1 VSESNS
7 DRITAKLITP
17 NLPGFIHHIT
27 LLWRLRMV
35 MAKNAGNQWGQYG
48 RIFSIVLVSI
58 PSLLLGGFTFWFM
71 SHPSISAELVVS
83 QFYLNILCF
92 VTAMIW
98 MLWPVLSAG
107 VEDGSERDRYL
118 QFPISEIRLLS
129 ASIISG
135 VFKPVGFFMF
145 TPLIGASIGYLKGQN
160 ATDYG
165 SALLLLLAFIAMCAT
180 WSQAGVYLLRDI
192 LRAKSNGRAL
202 ALTLLVFIA
211 IGMLLPQ
218 VDISW
223 LYKQSGGVG
232 GGSGI
237 KLEEFANIANAFAK
251 IPPGYL
257 GEGLLALVEHR
268 TNGVVLECVAM
279 FSLALLGLLNA
290 KYRLQRSNY
299 KSASYQSLQQHS
311 WLMFNGRG
319 GVNRALA
326 QRELFELW
334 RNPRFRLL
342 AIVPFFLIVA
352 LRLVSAG
359 ELMTHFLD
367 NISQLWLMAGVGIYA
382 AALILLTFTHNTF
395 AYDGRGLLNLMGAP
409 ITPKQI
415 LLAKAKV
422 HSMMSLCLG
431 FAACLFYWWY
441 VMVDVSVDWLFVAL
455 LGVFVLVP
463 VVASFGLWVSVH
475 YPIKFDASLNRRERQ
490 PLLVSLAGFS
500 GVVLGALP
508 IVVAARM
515 LQYGIDINLVVSVLV
530 GCAMV
535 AWLAHWRAIHYVSQ
549 AFSRREDQVLSAITR
564 V

>member
-1 VSESNS
+1 MSRDSRRHN
-7 DRITAKLITP
+7 RLHPK
-17 NLPGFIHHIT
+17 LPGFIHHIA

-35 MAKNAGNQWGQYG
+35 MTRNGVNQWGQYG
-48 RIFSIVLVSI
+48 RAFSIVLVSI

-71 SHPSISAELVVS
+71 SHPSISSELVVS
-83 QFYLNILCF
+83 QFYLNVLCF
-92 VTAMIW
+92 VTAMLWI
-98 MLWPVLSAG
+98 LWPVLSAG

-118 QFPISEIRLLS
+118 QFPISETRLLS

-135 VFKPVGFFMF
+135 VLKPVGFLMF
-145 TPLIGASIGYLKGQN
+145 APLIGASIGYLQGQG
-160 ATDYG
+160 ATAYG
-165 SALLLLLAFIAMCAT
+165 AAFLLLLAFITMCAT

-202 ALTLLVFIA
+202 TLTLLVFIA

-232 GGSGI
+232 VNVDI
-237 KLEEFANIANAFAK
+237 ELEEFANIANAFSK

-257 GEGLLALVEHR
+257 GEGLYALVEDR
-268 TNGVVLECVAM
+268 TNGFILECVAM
-279 FSLALLGLLNA
+279 FSLALLGILNA

-299 KSASYQSLQQHS
+299 KSASYQSLQQHQ
-311 WLMFNGRG
+311 WLIFSGRG
-319 GVNRALA
+319 GVNKVLA

-342 AIVPFFLIVA
+342 AIVPFFLIIV
-352 LRLVSAG
+352 LRLVSAD
-359 ELMTHFLD
+359 ELMFHFFD

-382 AALILLTFTHNTF
+382 AALILLTFTHNAF
-395 AYDGRGLLNLMGAP
+395 AYDGRGLLNLMSAP

-431 FAACLFYWWY
+431 FAACIFYWQY
-441 VMVDVSVDWLFVAL
+441 VSVDVSVDWFFVAL
-455 LGVFVLVP
+455 AGVFVLVP
-463 VVASFGLWVSVH
+463 VVTSFGLWVSVH

-490 PLLVSLAGFS
+490 PLLVSLASFS
-500 GVVLGALP
+500 GVLLGALP
-508 IVVAARM
+508 LVVSAKM
-515 LQYGIDINLVVSVLV
+515 LQSGIHINLVFFVLV

-535 AWLAHWRAIHYVSQ
+535 AWLAHWWTIDYVSQ